1 MDNAGIEGLRRSV
14 REALKAILD
23 PELGENIV
31 DLGLIYG
38 IDVDANGNVR
48 VLMTTTTKACPA
60 TGLLLEAVKLRVSDL
75 PGVTAAGVELTFE
88 PPWSPAM
95 IKGEAAGFF
104 RETDPMHKNRK

>member
-1 MDNAGIEGLRRSV
+1 MDDAGIEALHGSV

-38 IDVDANGNVR
+38 IDVYANGNVR

-60 TGLLLEAVKLRVSDL
+60 TAFLLEAVKLSVSEL
-75 PGVTAAGVELTFE
+75 PGVTAAGVHLTFE
-88 PPWSPAM
+88 PPWSPSM
-95 IKGEAAGFF
+95 IKGTAAGFF
-104 RETDPMHKNRK
+104 HNLD